1 VAYLPGDGVTPAE
14 YAGVNRV
21 DGAPGRFL
29 LRAGVFWHNHNFRK
43 TIRCDMIAGVSD
55 RSRPPY
61 RVGLN
66 AHLLSLTQNYRG
78 AGINGYINGL
88 LRHLPSAVE
97 RGTAGDMALHYTAF
111 LYEPAFS
118 APPGLVVSR
127 SGWNTRRPWRRI
139 VWEQLRLAG
148 LSRGLDL
155 LHGLA
160 FATPVAARCATV
172 VTVHDLSFLRHPEA
186 FRFWNR
192 YYLAQVT
199 RFSVRHAARVIA
211 VSESTR
217 QDVISL
223 CGAPAEKVVAIPN
236 GVDDTF
242 RPSAPRVIADFKRRH
257 GLPDRYILFV
267 GTLEPRKNLVRL
279 VEAYAAVRNAPGS
292 RQQESALCIGVAGP
306 GAPIS
311 SKVPSLVIGGG
322 KGWFYEEV
330 LSRVNALG
338 LADDVLFPGFIPAE
352 ELPRWYQGAE
362 LFVYPSLMEGFG
374 LPVLEAMACGTPV
387 TTSSASSL
395 PEVAGDAAWLVDPT
409 DTGELASSMMAI
421 LRDKILAARMRDA
434 GIRQAARF
442 TWGQTASATVEVYR
456 ETLNM
461 IGRGGGST

>member
-1 VAYLPGDGVTPAE
+1 
-14 YAGVNRV
+14 
-21 DGAPGRFL
+21 
-29 LRAGVFWHNHNFRK
+29 
-43 TIRCDMIAGVSD
+43 MIAGVSD
-55 RSRPPY
+55 QSRPPY

-88 LRHLPSAVE
+88 LRHLSSVSE
-97 RGTAGDMALHYTAF
+97 RGLLGDRALHYTAF

-127 SGWNTRRPWRRI
+127 SRWNTRRPWRRI
-139 VWEQLRLAG
+139 VWEQSRLAG

-160 FATPVAARCATV
+160 FAAPVAAACATV
-172 VTVHDLSFLRHPEA
+172 VTVHDLSFLRYPEA

-199 RFSVRHAARVIA
+199 RFSVRHAVRVIA

-236 GVDDTF
+236 GVDDAF
-242 RPSAPRVIADFKRRH
+242 RPAAPHEIADFKRRH
-257 GLPDRYILFV
+257 GLPDRYMLFV

-279 VEAYAAVRNAPGS
+279 VEAYAAARNAPDL
-292 RQQESALCIGVAGP
+292 RQGVAAS
-306 GAPIS
+306 GAPAS
-311 SKVPSLVIGGG
+311 ACEVPSLVIGGG
-322 KGWFYEEV
+322 KGWFYDEV
-330 LSRVNALG
+330 LSRVNELG
-338 LADDVLFPGFIPAE
+338 LADHVLFPGFIPAE
-352 ELPRWYQGAE
+352 ELPRWYQGAD

-387 TTSSASSL
+387 ITSTVSSL
-395 PEVAGDAAWLVDPT
+395 PEVAGDAALLVDPA
-409 DTGELASSMMAI
+409 DTGELASSMTAI
-421 LRDKILAARMRDA
+421 LRDPALAAGMRDA

-442 TWGQTASATVEVYR
+442 SWAQTASATVEVYR
-456 ETLNM
+456 EALNM